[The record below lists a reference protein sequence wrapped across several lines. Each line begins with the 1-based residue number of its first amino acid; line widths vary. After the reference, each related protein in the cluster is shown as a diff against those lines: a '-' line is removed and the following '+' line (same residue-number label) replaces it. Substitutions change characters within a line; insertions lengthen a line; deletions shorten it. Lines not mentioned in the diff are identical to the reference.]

1 MKNFTEIFFFILI
14 LEYTNKTNRS
24 WSKQWPGSKFETI
37 FCRAHHRRTHI
48 SRKSIC
54 SLETNVSCSEAPCRY
69 VASPQKMKKNIENV
83 SDDDVEMKICTDLKY
98 NWRTVELH
106 KYNLYGILILFLVL
120 NHLFFRRDII
130 LLNFYFYL

>member
-1 MKNFTEIFFFILI
+1 
-14 LEYTNKTNRS
+14 
-24 WSKQWPGSKFETI
+24 
-37 FCRAHHRRTHI
+37 
-48 SRKSIC
+48 
-54 SLETNVSCSEAPCRY
+54 
-69 VASPQKMKKNIENV
+69 MKKNIENV